1 MAIAGTK
8 LSPVPTKLNDFRSEM
23 LLGCPTL
30 ADGHGHW
37 NHQASEVKP
46 TVVHNHLYLAVSR
59 PAGRGLMVQ
68 GRVLQ
73 NMAVLTSFI
82 GSRAEP
88 HPEPHSIVWA
98 KWDPESH
105 LGLPF
110 LMKLFNYLIILPK

>member
-8 LSPVPTKLNDFRSEM
+8 LSPVPKKLNDFRSEM

-30 ADGHGHW
+30 TDGHGHW

-68 GRVLQ
+68 GSVLQ

-82 GSRAEP
+82 GSGQNHTLNHTPLSGQNGILRA
-88 HPEPHSIVWA
+88 I
-98 KWDPESH
+98 
-105 LGLPF
+105 
-110 LMKLFNYLIILPK
+110 